1 MPKSVTFT
9 SPRGLSMML
18 PGLMS
23 RWITP
28 CAWAASSARHTSI
41 AMSIARSGRMR
52 PPPARISASV
62 RPSTYSIT
70 MKWTPSSEPVSNTET
85 MCGCPMLAAA
95 CASRRNRITKPSSSA
110 NCGARTFTAT
120 VRPSTVSV
128 PRKTLAMP
136 PRPSSRST
144 RYRPPRVIG
153 RSIFGTSR
161 LIVLRSGAQSG
172 LQDRP
177 RDRRGDLSAR
187 RFAAK
192 ATAVE
197 DDNRD
202 GDPRSLRG
210 REAHE
215 PRVRILPV
223 AVLGGAG
230 LARHGDTGDL
240 GRGAGP
246 ALHDADHH
254 LREGR
259 GVLRRQRLREFVGVE
274 LRDHASARVS
284 GLGDQAR
291 LHLDAVV
298 GDRRGDQGHLQGV
311 RGHVLLPD
319 RRDRDGGLTVH
330 ERLGRREHA
339 RGPRDVEGHEVLA
352 RLGGEPVRA
361 RLLGELLRAEFEP
374 HPAEHDVARLA
385 ERVGERD
392 LRATRTRRPAE
403 VLDRRVGQ
411 REVELVRVGP
421 QALRP
426 EPVLERR
433 RRAYELERRA
443 GWKQLVAR

>member
-1 MPKSVTFT
+1 MSERPSTGRPCACSGDRYEAVPRIAAVWATVSAVVVTRAMPKSVTFT
-9 SPRGLSMML
+9 SPRGSSMML

-70 MKWTPSSEPVSNTET
+70 MKCTPSSDPVSNTET

-95 CASRRNRITKPSSSA
+95 CASRRNRWTKPASST

-120 VRPSTVSV
+120 VRPRTVSL

-153 RSIFGTSR
+153 RSISGTARS
-161 LIVLRSGAQSG
+161 IVLGSGAQCC

-177 RDRRGDLSAR
+177 GDRGGDLSAR

-192 ATAVE
+192 ATPVE

-202 GDPRSLRG
+202 GDPRSLRR

-215 PRVRILPV
+215 PRVGILAV

-230 LARHGDTGDL
+230 LARHGDTRDL

-254 LREGR
+254 LRESV
-259 GVLRRQRLREFVGVE
+259 GVLRRQRLRELVWLE
-274 LRDHASARVS
+274 LRDHASARVAS
-284 GLGDQAR
+284 LGDQAR

-298 GDRRGDQGHLQGV
+298 GDRRGDQGHLQRV

-319 RRDRDGGLTVH
+319 RRDRDGGLAVH

-339 RGPRDVEGHEVLA
+339 RVPRDVERHEVLT
-352 RLGGEPVRA
+352 RLRGEPIRP
-361 RLLGELLRAEFEP
+361 RLRGEFVGAEHQP
-374 HPAEHDVARLA
+374 DRAEHDVARLA

-392 LRATRTRRPAE
+392 LRA
-403 VLDRRVGQ
+403 
-411 REVELVRVGP
+411 
-421 QALRP
+421 
-426 EPVLERR
+426 
-433 RRAYELERRA
+433 
-443 GWKQLVAR
+443 

>member
-9 SPRGLSMML
+9 SPRASSMML

-52 PPPARISASV
+52 PPPARVSASV

-70 MKWTPSSEPVSNTET
+70 MKCTPSSEPVSNTET

-120 VRPSTVSV
+120 VLPSTVSV

-144 RYRPPRVIG
+144 RYRPPSVIG
-153 RSIFGTSR
+153 RSVFGTTPS
-161 LIVLRSGAQSG
+161 IVLRSGAHPG

-215 PRVRILPV
+215 PRVRVLPL

-230 LARHGDTGDL
+230 LARHGDAGDL
-240 GRGAGP
+240 GRRAGST
-246 ALHDADHH
+246 LHDAHHH

-259 GVLRRQRLREFVGVE
+259 GVLRRQRPGELSRLE
-274 LRDHASARVS
+274 LRDHAPAGVS
-284 GLGDQAR
+284 CLGDQAR
-291 LHLDAVV
+291 LYLDAVIR
-298 GDRRGDQGHLQGV
+298 DRRRDQGHLQRV
-311 RGHVLLPD
+311 RGHVLLSD
-319 RRDRDGGLTVH
+319 RRDRDGGIPAL
-330 ERLGRREHA
+330 ERLGRREHP
-339 RGPRDVEGHEVLA
+339 RGPRDVERHEVVA
-352 RLGGEPVRA
+352 GLGGEPVCP
-361 RLLGELLRAEFEP
+361 RLLGELL
-374 HPAEHDVARLA
+374 V
-385 ERVGERD
+385 
-392 LRATRTRRPAE
+392 
-403 VLDRRVGQ
+403 
-411 REVELVRVGP
+411 
-421 QALRP
+421 
-426 EPVLERR
+426 
-433 RRAYELERRA
+433 
-443 GWKQLVAR
+443 